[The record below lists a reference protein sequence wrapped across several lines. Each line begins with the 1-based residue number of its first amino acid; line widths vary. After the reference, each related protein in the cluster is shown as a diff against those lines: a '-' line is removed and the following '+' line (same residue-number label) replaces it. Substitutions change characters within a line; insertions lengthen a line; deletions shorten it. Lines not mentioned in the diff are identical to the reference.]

1 MSRMLFVLN
10 IIFSYCKSISE
21 Y

>member
-1 MSRMLFVLN
+1 MLFVLN
-10 IIFSYCKSISE
+10 IIFSYCKSISK